1 MEIILRRQSHG
12 SQMVTTNLEIIPAK
26 AFMEHLKRLHWSR
39 DFNPIIVEA
48 YKWCRVPRNKYPK

>member
-26 AFMEHLKRLHWSR
+26 AFTEHLKRLHWSR
-39 DFNPIIVEA
+39 DFDPIIVEA
-48 YKWCRVPRNKYPK
+48 YNGC